1 MSESERPLRPE
12 AVTSRG
18 PEGVT
23 PRGPEVVTP
32 RGPEIEATITR
43 DGIPEADATL
53 PLSAGSSTSAIMA
66 MADRLG
72 TSDHGA
78 QEQGEVEA
86 ERVDGLENTRG
97 RGACDGR
104 ASEEISDSEIKLTEQ
119 SEDAQQHEEVYC
131 SEDKSPNNLCPT
143 EDKSPSNLSPKEDK
157 SPNNLSPTEDK
168 SPNNLG
174 SAEDYDHLGDSYQLD
189 DSLHTEETLQMG
201 NFCVSA
207 SEVPF
212 GSDFR

>member
-43 DGIPEADATL
+43 DGIPEADA
-53 PLSAGSSTSAIMA
+53 
-66 MADRLG
+66 DRLG

-86 ERVDGLENTRG
+86 ERVDGLENNRG

>member
-86 ERVDGLENTRG
+86 ERVDGLENNRG

-131 SEDKSPNNLCPT
+131 S
-143 EDKSPSNLSPKEDK
+143 EDK

>member
-32 RGPEIEATITR
+32 RGPEIEATITQ

-86 ERVDGLENTRG
+86 ERVDGLENNRG

-104 ASEEISDSEIKLTEQ
+104 ASEEVSDSEIQLTEQ

-131 SEDKSPNNLCPT
+131 SEDKSPNNLC
-143 EDKSPSNLSPKEDK
+143 
-157 SPNNLSPTEDK
+157 PTEDK